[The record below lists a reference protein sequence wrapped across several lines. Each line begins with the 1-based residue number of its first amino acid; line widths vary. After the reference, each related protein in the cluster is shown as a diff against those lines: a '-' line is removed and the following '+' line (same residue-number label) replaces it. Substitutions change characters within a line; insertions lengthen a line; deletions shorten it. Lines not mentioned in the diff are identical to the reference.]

1 MNKWL
6 ISYTILVSLC
16 SCRQLPYNFKRCD
29 VTKPTF
35 NDCLTRAIPEAIR
48 LLKTPM
54 RKLGLPSMHPL
65 VIPAMSISSGPGVT
79 GFEQNYTEFKT
90 WGFTSMGCSQVKL
103 DLEGKNMTMR
113 CFTPQL
119 RIETEYTFNG
129 SMSVMPIYGN
139 GSGTVIL
146 DKVRCFHTYEFEEY
160 LKKGRRHFK
169 VVNSS
174 LDVNPGHVM
183 YHFDN
188 LFDGDQFLGDHINLV
203 MNDNWREVYEGIKP
217 LYEEGFTKVFQAIFN
232 RLLERVA
239 VDDIFINS

>member
-1 MNKWL
+1 
-6 ISYTILVSLC
+6 
-16 SCRQLPYNFKRCD
+16 
-29 VTKPTF
+29 
-35 NDCLTRAIPEAIR
+35 
-48 LLKTPM
+48 
-54 RKLGLPSMHPL
+54 
-65 VIPAMSISSGPGVT
+65 
-79 GFEQNYTEFKT
+79 
-90 WGFTSMGCSQVKL
+90 
-103 DLEGKNMTMR
+103 MTMR

-119 RIETEYTFNG
+119 RIETEYIFNG

-146 DKVRCFHTYEFEEY
+146 GEFGTVGGLHLNFFFLFLDKVRCFHTYDFEEY
-160 LKKGRRHFK
+160 FKKGRRHFK

-174 LDVNPGHVM
+174 LDVNPGHVT

-239 VDDIFINS
+239 LGDIFINS